1 MSVGGAK
8 MNEMEA
14 RTFSGSDLCT
24 LPPTFAAVGFAESAM
39 IDFLREML
47 RIRVFEETVAELV
60 VKKKII
66 TPCHLYTGQE
76 AVAVGICRTLK
87 ETDQVFSTH
96 RSHGHYLAKGGGLKE
111 AMAELFGR
119 VTGCAH
125 GRGGSMH
132 LAWPDKGLP
141 GSSSI
146 VSGSMSIAVG
156 AALAE
161 AVRKSGGVSVV
172 FHGDG
177 VPEEGSWHESANFS
191 AVRRLPIV
199 FVCENNLYCTHMPL
213 PKRRV
218 YDNFPEMAKAH
229 GFRYIAQVDGNDVLA
244 VAQAGKEAIE
254 AARNGEGPS
263 FVECRTYRWRGHVG
277 PNFDV
282 DMGIRSQE
290 EIDFWKNRCPIAT
303 YSQYLLTKGL
313 LKSEQWQMIQDEVA
327 VEVDNAVE
335 FARQSPFPSV
345 TTLTDYVFKERAE
358 I

>member
-1 MSVGGAK
+1 MS
-8 MNEMEA
+8 ERDLEA
-14 RTFSGSDLCT
+14 LAGSHLCKI
-24 LPPTFAAVGFAESAM
+24 PPRFDSIGLSDSAQ
-39 IDFLREML
+39 ILLLREML
-47 RIRVFEETVAELV
+47 RIRVFEETVADLV
-60 VKKKII
+60 IQKQIV

-76 AVAVGICRTLK
+76 AVAVGICHSLRD
-87 ETDQVFSTH
+87 EDQVFSTH
-96 RSHGHYLAKGGGLKE
+96 RSHGHYLAKGGGMQE
-111 AMAELFGR
+111 AMAELFCR
-119 VTGCAH
+119 VTGCSF

-132 LAWPDKGLP
+132 LAFPTKGLP

-191 AVRRLPIV
+191 AVRKLPIV

-218 YDNFPEMAKAH
+218 HDNFPEMAKAH

-244 VAQAGKEAIE
+244 LAEAGKLAIE
-254 AARNGEGPS
+254 KARNGEGPA
-263 FVECRTYRWRGHVG
+263 FIECRTYRWRGHVG

-290 EIDFWKNRCPIAT
+290 EIDFWKTRCPVET
-303 YSQYLLTKGL
+303 FSRYLLQKGVL
-313 LKSEQWQMIQDEVA
+313 SETAWKQIQSEVST
-327 VEVDNAVE
+327 EVDASVE
-335 FARQSPFPSV
+335 FAKMSPYPDVSS
-345 TTLTDYVFKERAE
+345 LTNHVFREGK
-358 I
+358 